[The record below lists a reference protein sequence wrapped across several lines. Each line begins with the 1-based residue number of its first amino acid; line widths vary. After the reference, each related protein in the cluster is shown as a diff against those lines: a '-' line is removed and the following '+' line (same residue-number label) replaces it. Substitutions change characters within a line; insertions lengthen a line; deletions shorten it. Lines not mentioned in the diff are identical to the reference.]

1 MRLFGWAFSPVA
13 WIMGVDGWHDCK
25 MFGSLL
31 GTQVSVNEFVAY
43 TRLTDMRPGIGAGDV
58 FEHLRSAKMATY
70 ALCNFANF
78 SSIGIQI
85 GGIGALAP
93 TRKSDLSRLAL
104 KAMIGGAL
112 AGWMCAVVAGV
123 FL

>member
-1 MRLFGWAFSPVA
+1 
-13 WIMGVDGWHDCK
+13 MGVNGWHDCR

-31 GTQVSVNEFVAY
+31 GIQVSANEFVAY
-43 TRLTDMRPGIGAGDV
+43 THLTQMRPGQTGDT
-58 FEHLRSAKMATY
+58 FESMRAAKMAAY

-93 TRKSDLSRLAL
+93 ERRTDLSRLAF
-104 KAMIGGAL
+104 KAMIAGAF
-112 AGWMCAVVAGV
+112 ACWMCATVAGM